1 MEVFDKNGKKI
12 ELLTDESIEM
22 IDINAASGYELV
34 YNYSYRLG
42 NSIFFIFA
50 IKKLNGFF
58 EKTDNQVANIDFD
71 SIRMAV
77 SFCGLSN
84 DSWSVKEI
92 GYFFTN
98 ANRKMVI
105 SDKVSNAPRY
115 NYAFVNSVALVME

>member
-1 MEVFDKNGKKI
+1 MEVFDKNGNKI

-22 IDINAASGYELV
+22 IDIHAASGYELL

-58 EKTDNQVANIDFD
+58 ENTDVQVANIDFD
-71 SIRMAV
+71 NIRMSV

-84 DSWSVKEI
+84 DNWGVKGI
-92 GYFFTN
+92 GYFF
-98 ANRKMVI
+98 ANTYRDMII
-105 SDKVSNAPRY
+105 SDKGSDSPRY
-115 NYAFVNSVALVME
+115 NYAFVNSIALVMD